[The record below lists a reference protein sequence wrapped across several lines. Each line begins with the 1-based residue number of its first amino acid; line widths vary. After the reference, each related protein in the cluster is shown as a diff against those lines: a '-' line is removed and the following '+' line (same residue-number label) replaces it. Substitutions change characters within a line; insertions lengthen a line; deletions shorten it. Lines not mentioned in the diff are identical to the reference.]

1 MKKEMLRLGALG
13 SIMILLF
20 MPLACASSA
29 DEPQEDYN
37 LLNLLKVDAV
47 KAFYWTGKT
56 AGAECSATN
65 NSIVNCYLVEL
76 GADIAND
83 LYAEDNVQL
92 FFSNPIFPE
101 GSITINVA
109 DPVTLMPHVFS
120 FAVKGNITFGAKTGE
135 NGYARILHLN
145 ASGAN
150 PVTVD
155 GVQASFDGL
164 TADVEEDGLR
174 GSFTVSFP
182 AGADLTSVKYSFLLK
197 TRL

>member
-1 MKKEMLRLGALG
+1 MLRFGALG
-13 SIMILLF
+13 SMMILLF

-37 LLNLLKVDAV
+37 LLNLLNVDAV

-56 AGAECSATN
+56 VGAQCSSSSN
-65 NSIVNCYLVEL
+65 IVDCYLVEL
-76 GADIAND
+76 AAN
-83 LYAEDNVQL
+83 LSNEMYGEDNVQL
-92 FFSNPIFPE
+92 FFSNPIQPE
-101 GSITINVA
+101 GVITVLVA
-109 DPVTLMPHVFS
+109 DPVTMMAHTFS
-120 FAVKGNITFGAKTGE
+120 FNVKGGITFGAKTGE
-135 NGYARILHLN
+135 NGYARILQLN

-164 TADVEEDGLR
+164 IADVEEDGIR
-174 GSFTVSFP
+174 GTFTLSFP
-182 AGADLTSVKYSFLLK
+182 GASLTSVKYNFALK